1 MSNRKK
7 KSNNQKW
14 MIILIATIL
23 VCATLIAA
31 ILVKAMDAG
40 KPSSS
45 NPPYSSLP
53 QSSAEISSNVSSEI
67 SSVPTTSIV
76 TSIQPIS
83 STVAS
88 SNTSLPR
95 PTDTTSAAPVADKVC
110 YLTFDDGPSSNTLKI
125 LDILDRYDAKA
136 TFFVVGS
143 ALNSASGKD
152 IVKKAYSKGHAIGLH
167 ANEHTYSK
175 IYANKTAFYN
185 DLAAISDKVYNI
197 IGVRPAI
204 TRFPGGSSNT
214 ASRSH
219 DKGIK
224 IMSQLTKELPQKGYQ
239 YYDWN
244 IDSTDASGNNISADK
259 IYNSVVT
266 QTWDG
271 TRKELCVLMHDTEAK
286 DTTVEALP
294 RMIEELARQG
304 YEFRALDPSVGGFH
318 HGVNN

>member
-1 MSNRKK
+1 MSKRKK

-14 MIILIATIL
+14 VIILIATIL

-31 ILVKAMDAG
+31 ILVKAIDAG
-40 KPSSS
+40 NPESSQ
-45 NPPYSSLP
+45 PPYTSVPVSSDL
-53 QSSAEISSNVSSEI
+53 SSEI
-67 SSVPTTSIV
+67 SSVPTTSTV
-76 TSIQPIS
+76 TSIKPIS
-83 STVAS
+83 STVTS
-88 SNTSLPR
+88 GTTSLPR
-95 PTDTTSAAPVADKVC
+95 PSDTPSVAPVADKVC

-143 ALNSASGKD
+143 ALNSTSGKD
-152 IVKKAYSKGHAIGLH
+152 IVKKAYAKGHAIGLH

-244 IDSTDASGNNISADK
+244 IDSNDASGNNIPASE
-259 IYNSVVT
+259 IYQSVVS

-286 DTTVEALP
+286 DTTVDALP